1 MRERTCISVLRR
13 LLRRYWTG
21 RFDRWGARPEQR
33 PGYSLLVPVPGDLP
47 VFLELALRVLGTQRA
62 EGRVETFVIPDV
74 ATPAVDRVVAR
85 HRTGWNGPLEV
96 VRLPNPE
103 RVLLPRMHN
112 PGRNHGVQLLTG
124 VAHTGSKYIVLH
136 DADLFLM
143 APEVLDERVAL
154 AQRDNLDVLGVDPAP
169 EVWFA
174 ERGFHLSATWE
185 MIARTDWL
193 RSFPPFMH
201 IAHEGEVD
209 GEKHSFDTCVHPQV
223 VSDPA
228 RRRVVPSDDVVHFN
242 YVIATYR
249 HFQRSRGGFEDDRF
263 RLLLIRLF
271 VDIFGQ
277 ELSGALPSL
286 AELAQGL
293 HGAHAPVTYPAPE
306 PATQD
311 AYARFR
317 GKLDRILEGPWTPQ
331 DNRVALREQLRAFD
345 RHYSWA
351 VDEHPAPSSP

>member
-1 MRERTCISVLRR
+1 MSVLRR
-13 LLRRYWTG
+13 SLRRYWTG

-74 ATPAVDRVVAR
+74 ATTAVDSVVAR
-85 HRTGWNGPLEV
+85 HRAGWAGRLELLQ
-96 VRLPNPE
+96 LPYPE

-124 VAHTGSKYIVLH
+124 VAHSRAEYIVLH
-136 DADLFLM
+136 DADLFLL
-143 APEVLDERVAL
+143 APGMLDERVAL
-154 AQRDNLDVLGVDPAP
+154 AQRENLDVLGADPAP
-169 EVWFA
+169 DGWFA
-174 ERGFHLSATWE
+174 DRGFHLSATWE

-193 RSFPPFMH
+193 RAFPPFMH
-201 IAHEGEVD
+201 IAHEGELN
-209 GEKHSFDTCVHPQV
+209 GETHSFDTCVHPQV
-223 VSDPA
+223 VADPA
-228 RRRVVPSDDVVHFN
+228 RRRVVRSEDVVHFN

-249 HFQRSRGGFEDDRF
+249 HFQRSRGSFEDDRF

-277 ELSGALPSL
+277 ESDDALPTL
-286 AELAQGL
+286 AALARGL
-293 HGAHAPVTYPAPE
+293 DDAQARVTYPAPDGPTRE
-306 PATQD
+306 

-317 GKLDRILEGPWTPQ
+317 GKLDRILEGPWTPG
-331 DNRVALREQLRAFD
+331 DGRVALREQLRAFD
-345 RHYSWA
+345 RHYAWA
-351 VDEHPAPSSP
+351 VG